1 MWASSAGRKRASR
14 RFLQEQPGPHYH
26 AKEPT
31 SSDPPMHTSLM
42 PFLVPSAGLPLAA
55 AGEGL
60 DYVEIAKNSGPIGLG
75 VLLLLLGASAV
86 SWAIIVKKWLQI
98 RRAQDESVKFLET
111 FWQSKRLD
119 AIYQAAEALG
129 ASPLSHVF
137 RAGYVELSKVTAQ
150 KKEGEAGGMSDELG
164 GIENVER
171 ALKRAA
177 ASEVTQ
183 LERQVPF
190 LGTTAS
196 AAPFVGLFGTV
207 WGIMAAFHEIYR
219 IGNANL
225 ATVAKPISEALIAT
239 AVGLF
244 AAIPAV
250 VAYNYFVSKIRVL
263 DSEMTNFSHDFLN
276 IVRRHFFS

>member
-1 MWASSAGRKRASR
+1 MTLAEIVLS
-14 RFLQEQPGPHYH
+14 
-26 AKEPT
+26 
-31 SSDPPMHTSLM
+31 
-42 PFLVPSAGLPLAA
+42 PLAA
-55 AGEGL
+55 SASAAAGPDAGL
-60 DYVEIAKNSGPIGLG
+60 DYLEIAQNSGPVGMAVLG
-75 VLLLLLGASAV
+75 VLLAASAV
-86 SWAIIVKKWLQI
+86 SWAIIAKKYLQV
-98 RRAQDESVKFLET
+98 RRAQEQSVRFLET

-119 AIYQAAEALG
+119 SIYEAADRL
-129 ASPLSHVF
+129 ASSPISQVF

-150 KKEGEAGGMSDELG
+150 KKENGEGGAEVELG

-177 ASEVTQ
+177 ASEVTA
-183 LERQVPF
+183 LEAQVAF

-207 WGIMAAFHEIYR
+207 WGIMRAFHDIYR
-219 IGNANL
+219 MGNANL
-225 ATVAKPISEALIAT
+225 ATVARPISEALIAT
-239 AVGLF
+239 AFGLF

-263 DSEMTNFSHDFLN
+263 DSEMTNFSNDFLN

>member
-1 MWASSAGRKRASR
+1 MTIPAVLLPA
-14 RFLQEQPGPHYH
+14 
-26 AKEPT
+26 
-31 SSDPPMHTSLM
+31 
-42 PFLVPSAGLPLAA
+42 VPLAA
-55 AGEGL
+55 AGGEGL
-60 DYVEIAKNSGPIGLG
+60 DYLDIARNSGPVGIA

-86 SWAIIVKKWLQI
+86 CWAIIAKKWLQI
-98 RRAQDESVKFLET
+98 RRAQDASLKFLET

-119 AIYQAAEALG
+119 TIYQAAESLG
-129 ASPLSHVF
+129 ASPISQVF

-150 KKEGEAGGMSDELG
+150 SKNGEGGMHDELG

-177 ASEVTQ
+177 AAEVTH
-183 LERQVPF
+183 LEAQVPF

-207 WGIMAAFHEIYR
+207 WGIMRAFHDIYR
-219 IGNANL
+219 MGNANL
-225 ATVAKPISEALIAT
+225 GTVARPISEALIAT

-263 DSEMTNFSHDFLN
+263 DSEMTNFSNDFLN
-276 IVRRHFFS
+276 IVRRHFFSGRS

>member
-1 MWASSAGRKRASR
+1 MNFTFS
-14 RFLQEQPGPHYH
+14 LH
-26 AKEPT
+26 A
-31 SSDPPMHTSLM
+31 
-42 PFLVPSAGLPLAA
+42 LPLAA
-55 AGEGL
+55 PAGEGHRL
-60 DYVEIAKNSGPIGLG
+60 PRDRLQRRPGRAGGPAPPGRRLG
-75 VLLLLLGASAV
+75 RLLGHHRQQVPPAPA
-86 SWAIIVKKWLQI
+86 
-98 RRAQDESVKFLET
+98 RRATSRSSSWTT

-129 ASPLSHVF
+129 ASPLGAVF
-137 RAGYVELSKVTAQ
+137 RAGYVELSKVTQQQGA
-150 KKEGEAGGMSDELG
+150 ARPRGMSDELG

-177 ASEVTQ
+177 AAEVTA
-183 LERQVPF
+183 LERRVSF

-207 WGIMAAFHEIYR
+207 WGIMSAFHDIYR
-219 IGNANL
+219 MGNANL
-225 ATVAKPISEALIAT
+225 ATVARPISEALIAT

-250 VAYNYFVSKIRVL
+250 VAYNFFVSRIRVL
-263 DSEMTNFSHDFLN
+263 DGEMQNFSSDFLN

>member
-1 MWASSAGRKRASR
+1 MTALA
-14 RFLQEQPGPHYH
+14 L
-26 AKEPT
+26 T
-31 SSDPPMHTSLM
+31 
-42 PFLVPSAGLPLAA
+42 LVPLPGRALAA
-55 AGEGL
+55 AGDGL
-60 DYVEIAKNSGPIGLG
+60 NYVEIARNSGAVGIA
-75 VLLLLLGASAV
+75 VLALLLGASAV

-98 RRAQDESVKFLET
+98 RRAQDQSVRFLET

-119 AIYQAAEALG
+119 AIYEAAERLG
-129 ASPLSHVF
+129 ASPISQVF

-150 KKEGEAGGMSDELG
+150 TKENGERGMQEELG
-164 GIENVER
+164 GLENVER

-177 ASEVTQ
+177 ASEVTA
-183 LERQVPF
+183 LEAQVPF

-207 WGIMAAFHEIYR
+207 WGIMRAFHDIYR
-219 IGNANL
+219 VGNANL
-225 ATVAKPISEALIAT
+225 ATVARPISEALIAT

-263 DSEMTNFSHDFLN
+263 DSEMTNFSNDFLN
-276 IVRRHFFS
+276 IVRRHFFN

>member
-1 MWASSAGRKRASR
+1 MTIPAA
-14 RFLQEQPGPHYH
+14 L
-26 AKEPT
+26 
-31 SSDPPMHTSLM
+31 PP
-42 PFLVPSAGLPLAA
+42 AIPLAV

-60 DYVEIAKNSGPIGLG
+60 DYLAIARSSGPVGIA
-75 VLLLLLGASAV
+75 VLVLLLGASAV
-86 SWAIIVKKWLQI
+86 SWAIIVKKWLQV

-111 FWQSKRLD
+111 FWRSKRLD
-119 AIYQAAEALG
+119 AIYQTAESLG
-129 ASPLSHVF
+129 ASPISQVF

-150 KKEGEAGGMSDELG
+150 QKDADGDGMHEALG

-177 ASEVTQ
+177 ASEVTH
-183 LERQVPF
+183 LEALVPF

-207 WGIMAAFHEIYR
+207 WGIMRAFHDIYR
-219 IGNANL
+219 MGNANL
-225 ATVAKPISEALIAT
+225 ATVARPISEALIAT

-250 VAYNYFVSKIRVL
+250 VAYNFFVTKIRVL
-263 DSEMTNFSHDFLN
+263 DSEMTNFSNDFLN
-276 IVRRHFFS
+276 IVRRHFFTGRS

>member
-1 MWASSAGRKRASR
+1 MNFPAV
-14 RFLQEQPGPHYH
+14 L
-26 AKEPT
+26 
-31 SSDPPMHTSLM
+31 PP
-42 PFLVPSAGLPLAA
+42 ALPLAA
-55 AGEGL
+55 AGGEGL
-60 DYVEIAKNSGPIGLG
+60 DYLEVARHSGPVGIA
-75 VLLLLLGASAV
+75 VLLLLLAASIV
-86 SWAIIVKKWLQI
+86 CWAIIAKKWLQI
-98 RRAQDESVKFLET
+98 RRAQEQSIKFLET

-119 AIYQAAEALG
+119 AIYQFAESLG
-129 ASPLSHVF
+129 ASPISQVF

-150 KKEGEAGGMSDELG
+150 KKEGDGGMHDELG

-177 ASEVTQ
+177 ASEVTH
-183 LERQVPF
+183 LEAQVPF

-207 WGIMAAFHEIYR
+207 WGIMRAFHDIYR
-219 IGNANL
+219 MGNANL

-263 DSEMTNFSHDFLN
+263 DSEMTNFSNDFLN
-276 IVRRHFFS
+276 IVRRHFFSGRS

>member
-1 MWASSAGRKRASR
+1 MAL
-14 RFLQEQPGPHYH
+14 F
-26 AKEPT
+26 PT
-31 SSDPPMHTSLM
+31 FT
-42 PFLVPSAGLPLAA
+42 FTFTLPIAA
-55 AGEGL
+55 AVGGGL
-60 DYVEIAKNSGPIGLG
+60 DYMEIMAHAGPVVLG
-75 VLLLLLGASAV
+75 VLALLILASVV
-86 SWAIIVKKWLQI
+86 SWAIILKKWLHL
-98 RRAQDESVKFLET
+98 RRAQGESVKFLET

-119 AIYQAAEALG
+119 AIYQAAEALS
-129 ASPLSHVF
+129 ASPISQVF

-150 KKEGEAGGMSDELG
+150 GQPEAGGMHEELG

-177 ASEVTQ
+177 VAEVTH
-183 LERQVPF
+183 LESTVPF

-207 WGIMAAFHEIYR
+207 WGIMRAFNDIYQM
-219 IGNANL
+219 GNANL

-239 AVGLF
+239 AFGLA

-250 VAYNYFVSKIRVL
+250 VAYNYFVSRIRVL
-263 DSEMTNFSHDFLN
+263 DSEMTNFSNDFLN

>member
-1 MWASSAGRKRASR
+1 MTLALSLVSSLALA
-14 RFLQEQPGPHYH
+14 
-26 AKEPT
+26 T
-31 SSDPPMHTSLM
+31 PP
-42 PFLVPSAGLPLAA
+42 
-55 AGEGL
+55 EGL
-60 DYVEIAKNSGPIGLG
+60 DYLEIARNSGPVGIG
-75 VLLLLLGASAV
+75 VILLLLGASAI

-98 RRAQDESVKFLET
+98 RRAQDASVKFLET

-119 AIYQAAEALG
+119 TIYQAAESLSS
-129 ASPLSHVF
+129 SPISQVF

-150 KKEGEAGGMSDELG
+150 KQGKQAQADGGMSEELG
-164 GIENVER
+164 GLENVER

-177 ASEVTQ
+177 SSEVTA
-183 LERQVPF
+183 LESQIPF

-207 WGIMAAFHEIYR
+207 WGIMRAFNDIYR
-219 IGNANL
+219 MGNANL

-263 DSEMTNFSHDFLN
+263 DNEMTNFSSDFLN
-276 IVRRHFFS
+276 IVKRHFFS